1 MPSSSQDKPGDK
13 VTPRPYKCPYPLC
26 GRAFS
31 RLEHQT
37 RHIRT
42 HTGEKPFACSF
53 PACEKRFSRS
63 DELTRHSRIHT
74 NQQISAHSQPSEP
87 GGLKKG
93 KKHVHHAVD
102 EPRIKED
109 DYDQHPIFGMSDL
122 GTDDYPQHHERS
134 HGVRVKKK
142 ARSRANSD
150 DEDDSYYARPTSVG
164 SYDIPHS
171 RRSFPSSSHHTSEEH
186 SPPNL
191 RPHALPTP
199 LPQPSS
205 ASLTSRDARP
215 FATLSRAAMEELVA
229 LENAEAARRAEY
241 EARHAEALR
250 RAEMEIRQ
258 VDALQREY
266 DYQQQFGYTST
277 RASSSSLSS
286 LRSGLNIKTSQS
298 ATTSPISTPYQG
310 PRSLLDISDERES
323 NMRMAVDDEPR
334 DVEDRLYPREER
346 STRRL
351 SGPAWQMTPIS
362 SDADPRER
370 EQGGRL
376 RPGMGLSFSSGH
388 LVDLAHAAGSGPAHP
403 HAYAKPHA
411 LYAPYKRHP
420 SSSSSIHH
428 SHAHHHSSSSS
439 HLDELRQHHE
449 HHRPSAHSIGERPDH
464 SSAAQIRHRHQH
476 HDRQYKPI
484 GLSHEE
490 SPSPISSDSESLMM
504 HTSSK
509 VRRGASN
516 SHRHSTDPHKYYQDG
531 HHSAQGVIHSPTAA
545 HPSSSTNAFITPST
559 SPFLGPLR
567 TLNLHSAN
575 PSRAPSPIM
584 LPPPSHHAIPKG
596 HPLSPISSSKDV
608 AVKLEPGSP
617 SRFNT
622 APYGSP
628 PSSNGFRDSQRSI
641 KRKVVNGFGE
651 MPPPSGFGFSAAAL
665 PTPQLSSGPSSG
677 GSSPKSVTHAL
688 PPPLPLQT
696 SGLGKELEKEVHSG
710 SGTLSAVSS
719 RPPSPHL
726 FLGGR
731 EREDRISPAGGSG
744 NHHHLA
750 HSVRM
755 AFGMTP
761 IHPNS
766 STRSTYV
773 SSGGST
779 TPSFAFG
786 PGTSSNGFGFSFGR
800 SVPASRSGSPPIT
813 LPPLKLAASATSS
826 PTLRSL
832 KSLMGTDEKVPSA
845 SSESNGDGERASN
858 NSSPQRGMVGKMELS
873 GDEEIAER
881 DQERKNIG
889 ISVLGTGGDEV
900 AKGIAE
906 EDNDTKTKD
915 LNTVTIQTI
924 GNVDEMEVT
933 PTQTVERE
941 KVELPGFSHFEA
953 AAHMPIPSDISA
965 AQHLHL
971 GSQ

>member
-1 MPSSSQDKPGDK
+1 MPSSSSQDKPGDK

-74 NQQISAHSQPSEP
+74 NQQITAQSQANES
-87 GGLKKG
+87 GGLKRG
-93 KKHVHHAVD
+93 KKHVHSAVD
-102 EPRIKED
+102 DPHVKE
-109 DYDQHPIFGMSDL
+109 DYDQPPLFGLNDL

-171 RRSFPSSSHHTSEEH
+171 RRSFPSSSHPSEEH
-186 SPPNL
+186 SPSHI
-191 RPHALPTP
+191 RPSHSHT
-199 LPQPSS
+199 
-205 ASLTSRDARP
+205 RP
-215 FATLSRAAMEELVA
+215 FATLSRAAMEELAA
-229 LENAEAARRAEY
+229 LESAEAARRAEY

-298 ATTSPISTPYQG
+298 ATTSPINTPYQG
-310 PRSLLDISDERES
+310 TRSLLDISDERES
-323 NMRMAVDDEPR
+323 NMRMAVDDESR
-334 DVEDRLYPREER
+334 DTEDHSYTREER

-362 SDADPRER
+362 SDAEPRER
-370 EQGGRL
+370 EQAGRL

-388 LVDLAHAAGSGPAHP
+388 LVDLAHAAGSGPTHP

-420 SSSSSIHH
+420 SSSSSHH
-428 SHAHHHSSSSS
+428 PHPHHHSSSSS

-449 HHRPSAHSIGERPDH
+449 HHRSNTHSINERPDQPSTNH
-464 SSAAQIRHRHQH
+464 LRHRYQN

-484 GLSHEE
+484 GLNHEE

-504 HTSSK
+504 HTGSR

-531 HHSAQGVIHSPTAA
+531 HHSAQDVIHSPTATHA
-545 HPSSSTNAFITPST
+545 GSSANAFITPST

-567 TLNLHSAN
+567 TLNLQSAN

-584 LPPPSHHAIPKG
+584 LPPPSHHPVSKG
-596 HPLSPISSSKDV
+596 HPLSPISSTSKDV
-608 AVKLEPGSP
+608 VVKLEPGSP
-617 SRFNT
+617 NRFST
-622 APYGSP
+622 MPYGSP
-628 PSSNGFRDSQRSI
+628 PSSNSFRDSQRSI

-651 MPPPSGFGFSAAAL
+651 MPPPPGFGFSSGAL

-688 PPPLPLQT
+688 PLPLPLQT

-719 RPPSPHL
+719 RPPSPHS
-726 FLGGR
+726 FLSGR
-731 EREDRISPAGGSG
+731 ERDDRISPAGGSG

-761 IHPNS
+761 IHPS
-766 STRSTYV
+766 SGARSTYV
-773 SSGGST
+773 PSGGST
-779 TPSFAFG
+779 TPGFAFG
-786 PGTSSNGFGFSFGR
+786 PGTSSSGFGFSFGR

-826 PTLRSL
+826 PTLRPL
-832 KSLMGTDEKVPSA
+832 KSLMGTDEKVVSA
-845 SSESNGDGERASN
+845 SSESNGDGERVSN
-858 NSSPQRGMVGKMELS
+858 SSSPQRGIVGKMELS

-881 DQERKNIG
+881 DKERKNTG
-889 ISVLGTGGDEV
+889 ALATGGDEV
-900 AKGIAE
+900 AKAAT
-906 EDNDTKTKD
+906 EDDSDPKTTD
-915 LNTVTIQTI
+915 LSIVAIQDAV

-971 GSQ
+971 ASQ